1 MLAIYKQKVLG
12 FNILYGLECVE
23 IGIMGLMV
31 GPSVKICFFYL
42 KSQYF
47 SSH

>member
-12 FNILYGLECVE
+12 FNVLYGLECVE

-31 GPSVKICFFYL
+31 GPSVKICFFL
-42 KSQYF
+42 SEESVF
-47 SSH
+47 